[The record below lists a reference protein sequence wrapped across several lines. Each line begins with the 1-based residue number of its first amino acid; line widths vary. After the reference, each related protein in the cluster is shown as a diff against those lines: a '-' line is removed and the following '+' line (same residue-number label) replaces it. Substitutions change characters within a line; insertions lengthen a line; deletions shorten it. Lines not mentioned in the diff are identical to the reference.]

1 MPAESKKRR
10 SLSATQILTIR
21 SKTLAL
27 SGEWGRC
34 LGTIDRHGVALVW
47 GPSGSGKSNGVMML
61 AKELSRFGKVL
72 YVSLE
77 EGFSLS
83 FRNTL
88 LRFGMED
95 CGASFQAIDHCA
107 FEDLTKRLFR
117 KGSPEFVVVDSIQYM
132 GLSYRNYL
140 FLKAQFPNKLFVLI
154 SHAAGKQPE
163 GRAAGSIL
171 YDADIKVWVEGGKAF
186 TRGRFF
192 GPDREAV
199 IWPEKAFDYYGK
211 IHNVP
216 MEGE

>member
-1 MPAESKKRR
+1 MPSTATKKKR
-10 SLSATQILTIR
+10 SLSAGQILTL
-21 SKTLAL
+21 KTKSVTLT
-27 SGEWGRC
+27 GEWGRC

-83 FRNTL
+83 FQNTL
-88 LRFGMED
+88 RRFGMAE
-95 CGASFQAIDHCA
+95 CGANFQALDHGS

-117 KGSPEFVVVDSIQYM
+117 KGSPEFVVVDSIQYL

-171 YDADIKVWVEGGKAF
+171 YDADIKIWVEGGKAF

-192 GPDREAV
+192 GPDREAL

-211 IHNVP
+211 IN
-216 MEGE
+216 MEEE